1 MSDEIINRLKNRPA
15 ANDRVFVSGVETDIL
30 TEARRIAAFIKAD
43 PEVTKSTIRKAQTKF
58 GLLGNP
64 DSWDKA
70 DFNRVDELID
80 LSIAVV
86 AQKHLQAGIAGKDMG
101 AGQELIKKMHQA
113 IEETARAM
121 PHMIGR

>member
-86 AQKHLQAGIAGKDMG
+86 AQ
-101 AGQELIKKMHQA
+101 
-113 IEETARAM
+113 
-121 PHMIGR
+121 